1 MMRIDLL
8 GTSFQIQSD
17 EEPEYL
23 ETILDYYRERLREIE
38 ETVATRD
45 PLKQSIL
52 AALVVT
58 DELFRSRSRG
68 AAPEEAGE
76 IAEITHRLLQS
87 IDHVLPDPES

>member
-23 ETILDYYRERLREIE
+23 EEILSYYRDRLQEIE

-45 PLKQSIL
+45 PLKKSIL

-58 DELFRSRSRG
+58 DELFRSRSEG
-68 AAPEEAGE
+68 ASSEDVGE
-76 IAEITHRLLQS
+76 IEEIAHRLLQS
-87 IDHVLPDPES
+87 IDEILPEPSP